1 MGAMIALESLNRT
14 NSDLAATQ
22 KRVSTGYRV
31 ADSTDDG
38 AAYAVAQ
45 SVRSTVGAL
54 TTANQQLGNVQGL
67 LSTTQSGLNNISNTM
82 ASMRD
87 VLVSLADANVQG
99 DQRRQY
105 TVQYQSLLANVNTFI
120 QDAGYSG
127 KTLIGAVS
135 GSNGKFGR
143 VATVRNEFG
152 ASYALATFGSSAM
165 FKAINFGSIAA
176 MGSAAS
182 GKWTIGAGT
191 AVLAYGA
198 GTVAKAL
205 TTTGAFL
212 KQMAAVGT
220 ALNTVGSEV
229 NYVKNQISYNSDKV
243 DALNTGL
250 GSLVDADLAKESAQ
264 LQALQIRQ
272 QLGTQA
278 LSLANQAPQT
288 LLSLFK

>member
-1 MGAMIALESLNRT
+1 MSLNSVNTNMGAIIALESLNRT
-14 NSDLAATQ
+14 NADLATTQ

-31 ADSTDDG
+31 ADATDDG

-45 SVRSTVGAL
+45 AVRSTVGAL

-67 LSTTQSGLNNISNTM
+67 LSTTQSGLNDISNTM

-87 VLVSLADANVQG
+87 VLVSLSDANVAG
-99 DQRRQY
+99 TQRAQY
-105 TVQYQSLLANVNTFI
+105 INQYQSLLANVKTFI
-120 QDAGYSG
+120 MDSGYSG
-127 KTLIGAVS
+127 KTLIGNIT
-135 GSNGKFGR
+135 GSNGSFTR
-143 VATVRNEFG
+143 VATVRNEMG
-152 ASYALATFGSSAM
+152 ASYGLATFGGSGLYGSVNFSATVL
-165 FKAINFGSIAA
+165 G
-176 MGSAAS
+176 GAAS
-182 GKWTIGAGT
+182 VAALISASGT
-191 AVLAYGA
+191 
-198 GTVAKAL
+198 
-205 TTTGAFL
+205 FMN
-212 KQMAAVGT
+212 QMNGVGT

-229 NYVKNQISYNSDKV
+229 NYVKNQISYNSDKI
-243 DALNTGL
+243 DALNSGL